1 MRAESGLEAEKLK
14 SRKELRAL
22 GQNPNPSNPEGFGT
36 PAGFNCTLVN
46 TGAARKGWP
55 PALFRNLSIHPFG
68 PTFRQSCTIRL
79 GQPSGRI
86 HQCRAGADEH
96 RSGPDHRQMDLC
108 FGTAMPH
115 RTEQRGIDSGEACQR
130 PSIQPIIFPAA
141 LANQSHIARM
151 RHDHFVPQLGQLPA
165 DPR

>member
-55 PALFRNLSIHPFG
+55 PAVLLKRPILFYLNHAER
-68 PTFRQSCTIRL
+68 
-79 GQPSGRI
+79 
-86 HQCRAGADEH
+86 
-96 RSGPDHRQMDLC
+96 
-108 FGTAMPH
+108 
-115 RTEQRGIDSGEACQR
+115 
-130 PSIQPIIFPAA
+130 
-141 LANQSHIARM
+141 
-151 RHDHFVPQLGQLPA
+151 
-165 DPR
+165 